1 MASTKPPLDA
11 ILTRYSFG
19 NTGLNSRQIF
29 KERDLFD
36 KFVFPNLLLDN
47 FFDFWKNDNLYGRID
62 TEGDPV
68 YVKESF
74 LKQLRYSSDS
84 ETYFAANFV
93 ADAWRDFCD
102 KIRDL
107 KNKNIIKDSGPYA
120 DMTVAKSWRSPS
132 AEYHNYMTNILFP
145 VFSNTFMSLSE
156 RENNT
161 KDFGTFLNTFTEFS
175 NTVLQEV
182 GPLTFSGFLE
192 SGLTSPFTTGLVIEV
207 SYDDH
212 NDDFNKL
219 KTFFYDENF
228 ELVSKICTQYGFS
241 IDKNAPWRF
250 VADIGSEA
258 MQEYIFGLPL
268 SGIEPLD
275 VNDLTDCEEPI
286 VNDDINQ
293 RNEPSAYSQVIG
305 LESVLR
311 HSPGYRPYRAAE
323 TSVYS
328 RQPYETVFAAA
339 YRDPYELDIPF
350 LQVYLLDFYNRH
362 ILKKPYYEET
372 PQNTRV
378 CNPFQTVLIERDE
391 ASPSV
396 YEVFSRKWALK
407 TYYMLRCEEKK
418 LHKSTK
424 EKTKDFRRAISIYD
438 LSPGSPRERFLATLR
453 YIREN
458 ILVKKTSK
466 DISSIYQN

>member
-1 MASTKPPLDA
+1 
-11 ILTRYSFG
+11 
-19 NTGLNSRQIF
+19 
-29 KERDLFD
+29 
-36 KFVFPNLLLDN
+36 
-47 FFDFWKNDNLYGRID
+47 
-62 TEGDPV
+62 
-68 YVKESF
+68 
-74 LKQLRYSSDS
+74 
-84 ETYFAANFV
+84 
-93 ADAWRDFCD
+93 
-102 KIRDL
+102 
-107 KNKNIIKDSGPYA
+107 
-120 DMTVAKSWRSPS
+120 MTVAKSWRSPS

-156 RENNT
+156 RENST

-293 RNEPSAYSQVIG
+293 RNEPSAYSQVVG

-378 CNPFQTVLIERDE
+378 CNPSQTVLIERDE

-424 EKTKDFRRAISIYD
+424 EKTKDFRNYFYPKGDFKLIEREYRRKSLAPEEKVDRSIIDKITDYFSETITPQGETIKTAQAERIQTPPLPPTSMPAPNLMAQSPQKINGLTRSEQAL
-438 LSPGSPRERFLATLR
+438 LSPSDKIIAART
-453 YIREN
+453 
-458 ILVKKTSK
+458 
-466 DISSIYQN
+466 